1 MIFCSSFENEIF
13 LENNFSVFTEENE
26 DVFETGKVWTKVDF
40 RHLTL
45 SGTYMAEKVRIDR
58 HITSQMKSSTLEL
71 ANNFLG
77 NGRGDENVDTLDNL
91 ASLKVIELNLAAVN
105 VWLSFLRI
113 CQSFKINSTLYLPY
127 SVTR

>member
-1 MIFCSSFENEIF
+1 
-13 LENNFSVFTEENE
+13 
-26 DVFETGKVWTKVDF
+26 
-40 RHLTL
+40 
-45 SGTYMAEKVRIDR
+45 
-58 HITSQMKSSTLEL
+58 MKSSTLEL